1 MDCWKVLRKCRKYG
15 KEMNANNIAI
25 NLVYIENEYIN
36 GYDTD
41 KVKTDI

>member
-1 MDCWKVLRKCRKYG
+1 
-15 KEMNANNIAI
+15 MNANNMGI